1 MPARSRALR
10 YTAWTALAVLAFFLL
25 AAADLALRSRSAMK
39 RGDKFYYWLTRP
51 DDKKAYF
58 DGLYKSRAEKI
69 TRDAEAGRLSA
80 AETARQT
87 ELAAAERD
95 FRLQESSAKQAYI
108 WYRTAAEDFRS
119 PLNPWAAEASAKA
132 DSALAAWKE
141 ELKRRGVTAEDWM
154 LR

>member
-25 AAADLALRSRSAMK
+25 AAADLAMRSRSALK
-39 RGDKFYYWLTRP
+39 RGDLFHSWLAHP
-51 DDKKAYF
+51 GDKRAYF
-58 DGLYKSRAEKI
+58 ERAYRERAAEI
-69 TRDAEAGRLSA
+69 RRDAEAGRLSEA
-80 AETARQT
+80 DASRLTA
-87 ELAAAERD
+87 LAAADRD
-95 FRLQESSAKQAYI
+95 LRLGESSAKQAYF

-141 ELKRRGVTAEDWM
+141 ELRAAGVRTEDWM
-154 LR
+154 FR